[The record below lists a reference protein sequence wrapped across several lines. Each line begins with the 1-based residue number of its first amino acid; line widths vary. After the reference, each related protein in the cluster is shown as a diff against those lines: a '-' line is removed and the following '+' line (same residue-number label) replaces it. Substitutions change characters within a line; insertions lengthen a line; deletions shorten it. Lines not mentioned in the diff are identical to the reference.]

1 MIPGMASL
9 VNLTPFSEDERSQ
22 PFALRSRNVPIEQ
35 GSPATGEWFDNVA
48 AHRWIERN
56 TQHDTAIIR
65 AGRTATIIVDGPATL
80 SVATWAYSHAA
91 QLGAPACSRL
101 ISESP

>member
-1 MIPGMASL
+1 MIPGMACL

-56 TQHDTAIIR
+56 TQHDTA
-65 AGRTATIIVDGPATL
+65 TIIVDGPATL

-101 ISESP
+101 ISEPP